1 MPWRSLKLR
10 RFYVTGVALCVLPRG
25 QIYAQ
30 ASLGI
35 SFFCVVDVGQGT
47 LPRGMTGVGQRI
59 LPRNLIYAPLI
70 LRRII
75 MCTAKELMYVL
86 APFGALPFLRDRYG
100 IRCIA
105 KGSDVYPGVPWGA
118 AAFAWQV

>member
-1 MPWRSLKLR
+1 M
-10 RFYVTGVALCVLPRG
+10 V
-25 QIYAQ
+25 IYTYTY
-30 ASLGI
+30 LY
-35 SFFCVVDVGQGT
+35 
-47 LPRGMTGVGQRI
+47 I
-59 LPRNLIYAPLI
+59 LTYSYLLTLIYLLTYTYLFTLTYSLI

-86 APFGALPFLRDRYG
+86 APCGALPFLRDRYG

-118 AAFAWQV
+118 AAFSWQV

>member
-1 MPWRSLKLR
+1 M
-10 RFYVTGVALCVLPRG
+10 F
-25 QIYAQ
+25 IYTY
-30 ASLGI
+30 SYIFTYTYSHIYTYLY
-35 SFFCVVDVGQGT
+35 
-47 LPRGMTGVGQRI
+47 I
-59 LPRNLIYAPLI
+59 LTYLYLLTLIYLLIYTYLLTLTYSLI

-75 MCTAKELMYVL
+75 MCTAKELMYAL
-86 APFGALPFLRDRYG
+86 APFGALPFLRGRYG